1 MPQSNQSNFK
11 RWEPEGS
18 DAVYLYREL
27 VKNHQLTFKQF
38 IANHRDWAKRYKT
51 RNLSNNFTNCKKKLN
66 ELTNGGE
73 SKFNCVLQFNYQL

>member
-1 MPQSNQSNFK
+1 MPQRNQINFK

-27 VKNHQLTFKQF
+27 VKNHQLTFKQL
-38 IANHRDWAKRYKT
+38 ISNHQDWTKRYKT

-66 ELTNGGE
+66 ELTNRGE
-73 SKFNCVLQFNYQL
+73 SEFKCVLQFNCQL